1 VSEAGTDH
9 RRTTGYRRAA
19 PAGHDRRRDW
29 RHDAACGDADPDLFF
44 PDDMKFASMNLRLAK
59 LICRGCQVSASCL
72 SWALAGHEVG
82 VWGGMT
88 EDERRRLSLS
98 SP

>member
-9 RRTTGYRRAA
+9 SRATRFRREA
-19 PAGHDRRRDW
+19 PAGQDRRRDW

-44 PDDMKFASMNLRLAK
+44 PDDIKPAAGKLRLAK
-59 LICRGCQVSASCL
+59 LICRSCQVSASCL
-72 SWALAGHEVG
+72 SWALAGHEAG

-88 EDERRRLSLS
+88 EDERRRLRLS
-98 SP
+98 SA